1 MLSYMNLQLNM
12 QLNSKQELY
21 QLISKELN
29 LEPATTHI
37 DELWV
42 VVTRTLHKGIDVSK
56 ENLVEYYLTCCRY
69 DNLKD

>member
-1 MLSYMNLQLNM
+1 MLSCMNLQLNM
-12 QLNSKQELY
+12 QLNSKQELH

-42 VVTRTLHKGIDVSK
+42 VVTRTIHKGINVSK

>member
-1 MLSYMNLQLNM
+1 MNLQLSM
-12 QLNSKQELY
+12 QFNSKQELH

-29 LEPATTHI
+29 LEPTATHI

-42 VVTRTLHKGIDVSK
+42 VVTRTLYKGINVSK
-56 ENLVEYYLTCCRY
+56 ENIVEYYLTCCKY

>member
-1 MLSYMNLQLNM
+1 MNLQLSM
-12 QLNSKQELY
+12 QLNSKQELH

-29 LEPATTHI
+29 LEPTTPHI

-42 VVTRTLHKGIDVSK
+42 VVTRTIHKGINVSK